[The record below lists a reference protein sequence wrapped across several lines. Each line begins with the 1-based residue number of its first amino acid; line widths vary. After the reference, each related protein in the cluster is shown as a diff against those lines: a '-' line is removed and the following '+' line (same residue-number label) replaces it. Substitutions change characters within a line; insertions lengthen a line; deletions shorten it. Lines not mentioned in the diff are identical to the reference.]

1 MATVQECLYT
11 IEDALKYK
19 IRPYMEER
27 DKLKHEIMGRRD
39 EIRVPE
45 ICDKAWDIYSEQ
57 LRELRQDNVLGYN
70 AMKAELLEY
79 YLIICHSYEII
90 PKF

>member
-1 MATVQECLYT
+1 MATVKECLDT
-11 IEDALKYK
+11 IGDAVKNQ
-19 IRPYMEER
+19 IHPYMEER
-27 DKLKHEIMGRRD
+27 EKLKHEIMERRS

-45 ICDKAWDIYSEQ
+45 ICDKAWDLYSKK

-90 PKF
+90 PKY